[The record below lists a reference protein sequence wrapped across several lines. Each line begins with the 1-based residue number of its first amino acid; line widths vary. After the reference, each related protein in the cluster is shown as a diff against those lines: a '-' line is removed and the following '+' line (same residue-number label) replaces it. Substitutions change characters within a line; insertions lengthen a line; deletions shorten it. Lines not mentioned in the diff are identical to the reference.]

1 MKYQLFFIILLI
13 VNQPIS
19 AAESNSTFYLI
30 RHAEKDLNIKT
41 DPPLTDEGHLRSQ
54 QWAEVFSQI
63 DLDYVY
69 STDTERTRDTA
80 LPIAEQQ
87 DLKLML
93 YSPDDLNYNKFAQTH
108 RGHSVL
114 IVGHSNTSPAF
125 ANGLLRKEKYPE
137 LDESVYGMLYIVD
150 INSMNRGGKVLM
162 INPMPTKSVARQD

>member
-13 VNQPIS
+13 LNQPIS

-41 DPPLTDEGHLRSQ
+41 DPPLTDEGRLRSQ
-54 QWAEVFSQI
+54 HWAEIFSQVK
-63 DLDYVY
+63 LDYIY

-87 DLKLML
+87 NLTLKL
-93 YSPDDLNYNKFAQTH
+93 YSPNDLSYKKFTQKH

-125 ANGLLRKEKYPE
+125 VNGLLRKEKYPE
-137 LDESVYGMLYIVD
+137 LDESVYGSLYIVD
-150 INSMNRGGKVLM
+150 ITRNNRIGKVLM
-162 INPMPTKSVARQD
+162 INPYRPNQ